1 MRRNG
6 LKPGERGDLDGIAF
20 EVAGTTQKEAAA
32 LLGIDQPK
40 VSKLSRGQ
48 LRGFSTD
55 RLN

>member
-48 LRGFSTD
+48 LQGFSTD